1 MENTRSDLVRRLFE
15 AFFAG
20 DRATVDALLS
30 PDYRFS
36 SIDDPGI
43 DKAAYFERCWPNHE
57 RLRDVELTTVIESGD
72 DVFVRYAAT
81 PPRRAALPQHGA
93 HPRRRRRDHPERGVL
108 RAAGRGLRRL
118 TGRTGASRRRPGLGS
133 PHGHRCQP
141 GRAA

>member
-57 RLRDVELTTVIESGD
+57 RLRDVELKTVIESGD

-81 PPRRAALPQHGA
+81 PPDGQRFHNMERIRVGDGAITQSEVYYGPPAAAFDG
-93 HPRRRRRDHPERGVL
+93 
-108 RAAGRGLRRL
+108 
-118 TGRTGASRRRPGLGS
+118 
-133 PHGHRCQP
+133 
-141 GRAA
+141 